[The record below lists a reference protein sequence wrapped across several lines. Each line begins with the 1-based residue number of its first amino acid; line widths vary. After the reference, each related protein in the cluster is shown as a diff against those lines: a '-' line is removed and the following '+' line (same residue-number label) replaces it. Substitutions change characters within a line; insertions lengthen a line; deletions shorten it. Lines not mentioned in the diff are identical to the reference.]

1 MSTVHILRWFYGWAR
16 VEAEGGF
23 PERLLNRMAQ
33 QGIRVWGVRL
43 RDEQLRFYC
52 FARDYRALRRCARH
66 ACVRMRVTRKRGLPF
81 IVNRYRHHK
90 GLLVGAAVYA
100 AVLLLLSPRIWAI
113 DVVGCSEEVAQQV
126 LEQTAD
132 MGVVIG
138 ARMADIDIKGI
149 EITGLSRLPMLA
161 WITVNPSG
169 SVARVEVTVRE
180 PTPSILDL
188 SQPSNIVAVRD
199 GRVMSMRVVSG
210 QKCVMVGEGVSAGA
224 VLISGLVESEDV
236 GVRLYRSYGEVW
248 AETARQITV
257 TVPLSYERAIVAG
270 AAVLR
275 PTVTFL
281 GWQLPLY
288 ADMPLTESYR
298 TSERAHFLTS
308 NGLRLPLGVTNTY
321 YVPIT
326 YVPATRT
333 QQEAQQL
340 AVKQVREQ
348 EQELFSGM
356 QYTEVAREESL
367 DEDCYRLAVQYT
379 CVENIAAEVPLQPD
393 E

>member
-1 MSTVHILRWFYGWAR
+1 MSTVHMLRWFYGWAR

-33 QGIRVWGVRL
+33 QGVRVWGVRL
-43 RDEQLRFYC
+43 RDERMQFYC
-52 FARDYRALRRCARH
+52 FARDYRVLRHCARH

-132 MGVVIG
+132 MGVTIG

-149 EITGLSRLPMLA
+149 EITGLNRLPMLA

-180 PTPSILDL
+180 EAPPILDL
-188 SQPSNIVAVRD
+188 SQPSNMVAVRD
-199 GRVMSMRVVSG
+199 GRVLSMRVVSG
-210 QKCVMVGEGVSAGA
+210 QSCVLVGEGVSVGS
-224 VLISGLVESEDV
+224 VLISGRVESEDV

-248 AETARQITV
+248 AETSRQITV
-257 TVPLSYERAIVAG
+257 TVPLSYDRAVASG

-275 PTVTFL
+275 PTLTFL

-288 ADMPLTESYR
+288 ADVPIAEPYR
-298 TSERAHFLTS
+298 TSERAHFLVS
-308 NGLRLPLGVTNTY
+308 DGLRLPLGITNIY
-321 YVPIT
+321 RVPIT
-326 YVPATRT
+326 YVRTTRT
-333 QQEAQQL
+333 RAEAQRLAAKQL
-340 AVKQVREQ
+340 LEQ
-348 EQELFSGM
+348 EQKLFGDI
-356 QYTEVAREESL
+356 QYSETSRQETV
-367 DEDCYRLAVQYT
+367 DEDAYRLTVGYT
-379 CVENIAAEVPLQPD
+379 CVENIAVEVTLQPD